1 MNEIKYFFMNKLH
14 VTKVSWTCYIYEW
27 ESEPVRSEKDVR
39 GGKDYGQFHT
49 EKQWRVSHAPHL
61 HDLSRVNRIHDD
73 IFSILILV
81 FFRSYTRVLY
91 DPTK

>member
-27 ESEPVRSEKDVR
+27 ESERVRSEKDVR

-49 EKQWRVSHAPHL
+49 EKQWRVSRAPHL
-61 HDLSRVNRIHDD
+61 HDLSRVNR
-73 IFSILILV
+73 
-81 FFRSYTRVLY
+81 VLTFNTLNIE
-91 DPTK
+91 DSLQKTQNAK